1 MDCSQAASQYGIND
15 EVLAEGIAN
24 NGNTGGEGGGGDY
37 SSPGGGGGA
46 GGAGGR
52 GGASRPQTGYGAPG
66 K

>member
-15 EVLAEGIAN
+15 EVLSEGIAN
-24 NGNTGGEGGGGDY
+24 NGNTGGGGGGGGGGDY
-37 SSPGGGGGA
+37 SSPGRGGGG
-46 GGAGGR
+46 G